1 MLESATHNTIKG
13 ALLANDQAERNLVD
27 LNQEIVLK
35 SEDQTRK
42 DYQFDSKGKA
52 PAGKGLKEAQKR
64 GAGKNRKGQG
74 KSPSTNYNEEAAQ
87 AHQ

>member
-1 MLESATHNTIKG
+1 MLESATHGTIKG
-13 ALLANDQAERNLVD
+13 ALLQNDQAERNLVD

-64 GAGKNRKGQG
+64 GPGKNHKGQE
-74 KSPSTNYNEEAAQ
+74 KLRSTNHNEDAAQ
-87 AHQ
+87 THQ